1 MRRIWRG
8 EDPGPAHPFT
18 VAQRNASYPDEY
30 EKNQLDADRQPRRGE
45 AS

>member
-18 VAQRNASYPDEY
+18 VAQENAAYPDEY
-30 EKNQLDADRQPRRGE
+30 AKNQLNADRQPPRGE
-45 AS
+45 TA